1 MCVGVEVEG
10 GGGRRGEGGRL
21 IGDLDLYARWRGD
34 KGFLGRGGNMCK
46 SMEA

>member
-1 MCVGVEVEG
+1 MWPVEVEG
-10 GGGRRGEGGRL
+10 GGGSRKEGERV

-34 KGFLGRGGNMCK
+34 KGFLGRGGSMCK